1 MRQAR
6 KLSRITAALTESRIS
21 LRFLP
26 KVPTSLSWAAAV
38 TVVRRSSQKRT
49 GSWPSRSRMA
59 AILRV
64 FFYWYKV
71 DEYIEVSDEVAAELM
86 ADKRFEF
93 NCWRQAKR
101 NKANYSLDADDGIE
115 NSICEF
121 EPSPE
126 EFMARA
132 VTIQRLCCALNHLP
146 PAQGRRIDAHFL
158 LGLSVEEIAQ
168 AEGVSC
174 RAVQISIDRG
184 LEKMRKIF

>member
-1 MRQAR
+1 MTM
-6 KLSRITAALTESRIS
+6 IN
-21 LRFLP
+21 LRD
-26 KVPTSLSWAAAV
+26 
-38 TVVRRSSQKRT
+38 
-49 GSWPSRSRMA
+49 
-59 AILRV
+59 

-115 NSICEF
+115 HSICEF

-158 LGLSVEEIAQ
+158 LGQTITEIAA
-168 AEGVSC
+168 AEGLDESSV
-174 RAVQISIDRG
+174 RESIRRG
-184 LEKMRKIF
+184 LERMRKIF